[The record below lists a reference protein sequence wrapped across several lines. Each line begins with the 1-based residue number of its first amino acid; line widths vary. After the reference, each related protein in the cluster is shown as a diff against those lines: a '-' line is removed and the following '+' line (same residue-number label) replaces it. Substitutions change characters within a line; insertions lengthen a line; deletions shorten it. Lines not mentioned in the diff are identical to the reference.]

1 MLRNPEYNEFLD
13 YMCPAARGL
22 GITPPP
28 GTDSALCPRPILGT
42 WDDHD
47 FGWNDGDGRL
57 ENKWVGAWVVGPRFL
72 ASARTFFFCVFLMC
86 VRMYVC
92 FFLLL
97 VLCSVR
103 VTPLCPGPVLGA
115 WDDLIRGLNSGHGG
129 AWRGIGL
136 LGRNSFLH
144 LPPCFVCTRVCIVL
158 L

>member
-72 ASARTFFFCVFLMC
+72 ASARTFFWCVSYVCAYVCVF
-86 VRMYVC
+86 
-92 FFLLL
+92 FF
-97 VLCSVR
+97 V
-103 VTPLCPGPVLGA
+103 A
-115 WDDLIRGLNSGHGG
+115 
-129 AWRGIGL
+129 
-136 LGRNSFLH
+136 
-144 LPPCFVCTRVCIVL
+144 CFVFCTGNAVVSWTCVGGVGRPHPRP
-158 L
+158 